1 MSIDRFPLL
10 GVVLVVLALYGCTGR
25 PTPAVLQPFLITQA
39 PAQVVTV
46 LAVTN
51 RVPSADGGF
60 GARRSLEGLSYE
72 RYRISV
78 PPQRKPAEIQYA
90 ASPPDPAKHYLVL
103 SRERLGKAEFL
114 QGAQQGVSGDGT
126 AGLFVHGYNQS
137 YQEALFRSAQVQ
149 ADSGSTSVA
158 LLFSWPSEATLLGY
172 LADRDASLA
181 SRSDLADTLESL
193 ASQAGVQRVAVASHS
208 MGAFLLME
216 TLLQLKL
223 QGKEEVLRR
232 LGVIL
237 AAPDVDVEVFYAQMQ
252 TIGKMP
258 MRMHI
263 LVSRNDRAL
272 AISSI
277 LGSAR
282 QRVGMIDINEP
293 RLAELA
299 ARFGVTVLDI
309 TSVPTPDR
317 FAHDG
322 FASMARFA
330 RRLTLSRPNGEAGLA
345 DIGLFVFDGS
355 QAVLAAPYQVSA
367 SGGD

>member
-1 MSIDRFPLL
+1 MNLRRISLL
-10 GVVLVVLALYGCTGR
+10 AMAFVILALSGCTIR
-25 PTPAVLQPFLITQA
+25 PSSAVLQPSLVTA
-39 PAQVVTV
+39 ASAQIVTV

-51 RVPSADGGF
+51 RVTSTDGGY
-60 GARRSLEGLSYE
+60 GARRSVQGLSYE

-78 PPQRKPAEIQYA
+78 PPQRKPAEILHA
-90 ASPPDPAKHYLVL
+90 DANPDPAKHYLVL
-103 SRERLGKAEFL
+103 SRESVGKAEFL
-114 QGAQQGVSGDGT
+114 RAAQQGGSADGT
-126 AGLFVHGYNQS
+126 SSLFVHGYNQS

-149 ADSGSTSVA
+149 ADSAMTNVA
-158 LLFSWPSEATLLGY
+158 ILFSWPSEATLLGY

-181 SRSDLADTLESL
+181 SRTDLADTLESL
-193 ASQAGVQRVAVASHS
+193 ASQPGVQRVAVASHS

-216 TLLQLKL
+216 TLRQLKL
-223 QGKEEVLRR
+223 QGKESVLRR

-237 AAPDVDVEVFYAQMQ
+237 AAPDIDVEVFYAQMQ

-277 LGSAR
+277 LGSDR
-282 QRVGMIDINEP
+282 QRVGMIDVNEP
-293 RLAELA
+293 RLADLA

-330 RRLTLSRPNGEAGLA
+330 RRLTLSRPNGQAGLA
-345 DIGLFVFDGS
+345 DIGLFIFDS
-355 QAVLAAPYQVSA
+355 TQTVLAVPAQAAA
-367 SGGD
+367 SVH